1 MFERQLPLFD
11 AAQGKARRDAALESF
26 EVTSSEW
33 LSMARSE
40 AVSIAESHGSV
51 TSDAV
56 LAAIGLPPEYIHP
69 NVIGAIF
76 NDRRFRRIGVTPSG
90 RPRNNASIIGV
101 WALAML

>member
-1 MFERQLPLFD
+1 MFDHQLPLFD
-11 AAQGKARRDAALESF
+11 ADQGKARRDAALESF

-33 LSMARSE
+33 LAMARNKAE
-40 AVSIAESHGSV
+40 NIAQSHGSV

-56 LAAIGLPPEYIHP
+56 LAAIGLPPAYMHP

-76 NDRRFRRIGVTPSG
+76 NDRRFRRIGVTPSS